1 MVRPERIKLAAVL
14 AAVKARPLGVLER
27 DKLCVSAGLDGVCA
41 RAAAVIR
48 GRGEGR
54 ACGAVEQE
62 NVTKRIGASGGSAR
76 SAVDL
81 PGECRPPASVHVQ
94 TVGFGPELSWR

>member
-27 DKLCVSAGLDGVCA
+27 DKLCVPAGLDGVCA

-62 NVTKRIGASGGSAR
+62 NVTKKELGRQGVRRDQQWTCLA
-76 SAVDL
+76 SAVLPPVSTFEPLDL
-81 PGECRPPASVHVQ
+81 GQ
-94 TVGFGPELSWR
+94 N